1 MSTYFNN
8 IKIVSKNAS
17 FFTLLISTEND
28 QCLKLGILHFPLFLK
43 VYYALNY

>member
-8 IKIVSKNAS
+8 KIVSKNVS

-28 QCLKLGILHFPLFLK
+28 QCLKLRILHFPLFLK
-43 VYYALNY
+43 VYYAFNY